1 MPSKTEREN
10 SRKVLHFEY
19 LQIVNSARRAAM
31 KAVYEAVGLWI
42 GGDPESLGVDAFQ
55 KGPLPGEACGGAT
68 VSVDARSRFG
78 RWAIENVGWT
88 RGYPGAPGWELTHSD
103 LARTERRFTYRRSR
117 NASMIQGSK
126 HRGKAT
132 VPD

>member
-1 MPSKTEREN
+1 
-10 SRKVLHFEY
+10 
-19 LQIVNSARRAAM
+19 M

-88 RGYPGAPGWELTHSD
+88 RGYPRGARLGIDTFGPCENRKAIYVSAFAKCLNDSGIKASWESHS
-103 LARTERRFTYRRSR
+103 A
-117 NASMIQGSK
+117 
-126 HRGKAT
+126 
-132 VPD
+132 